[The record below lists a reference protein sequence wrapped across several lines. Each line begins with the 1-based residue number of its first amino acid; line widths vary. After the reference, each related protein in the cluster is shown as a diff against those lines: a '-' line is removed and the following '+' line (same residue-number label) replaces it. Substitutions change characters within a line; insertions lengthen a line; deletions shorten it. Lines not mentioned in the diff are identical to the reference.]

1 MPSAGR
7 VPPFID
13 VAAVL
18 FDLDGTLVETRI
30 DFDGMRREVLRLAE
44 QAGVAAAPWAQLDVL
59 AIVERVTAAAPD
71 PEAMRAA
78 AEAALIAIE
87 LDACPGAREVEGAG
101 ELLRRLDGAGVRVGI
116 VTRNCRR
123 AVEQVLAR
131 IALPHAVLLT
141 RDEVARVKPDPEHL
155 WQAAAAL
162 GVPAERTVMVG
173 DHRMDIR
180 AGKAAGMRTVGLL
193 TPERPPDYF
202 APEEP
207 DLVLRDLR
215 ELAAWISP
223 S

>member
-1 MPSAGR
+1 MRSVGEGNR
-7 VPPFID
+7 FID

-18 FDLDGTLVETRI
+18 FDLDGTLIETRI

-44 QAGVAAAPWAQLDVL
+44 EAGVAAAPWAHLDVL
-59 AIVERVTAAAPD
+59 GILDRAAADAPD
-71 PEAMRAA
+71 PAALRAA
-78 AEAALIAIE
+78 AEAALTAIE
-87 LDACPGAREVEGAG
+87 LAACPGAREVEGAG
-101 ELLRRLDGAGVRVGI
+101 ELLRALDRAGIRIGI

-131 IALPHAVLLT
+131 IPLPHAVLLT
-141 RDEVARVKPDPEHL
+141 RDEVARVKPDPQHL
-155 WQAAAAL
+155 WQAAEAL
-162 GVPAERTVMVG
+162 GVPPARTVMVG

-180 AGKAAGMRTVGLL
+180 GGKAAGMMTVGLL
-193 TPERPPDYF
+193 TPERPPGYF
-202 APEEP
+202 EPEGP